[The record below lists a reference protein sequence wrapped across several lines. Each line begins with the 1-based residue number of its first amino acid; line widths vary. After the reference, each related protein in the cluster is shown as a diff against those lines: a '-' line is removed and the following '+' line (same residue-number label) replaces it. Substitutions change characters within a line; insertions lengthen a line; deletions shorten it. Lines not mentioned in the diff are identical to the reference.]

1 MGLPIRF
8 CQEGFLGHNYPLRPM
23 LYILGDKVCQTQ
35 GVSSVWINFP
45 GRTLLQDLELEGFL
59 HSHKCWGETS
69 IIVSLPHTHS
79 PPGRSDTRVWP
90 GISSTLS
97 SLQPG
102 PPSSPSLLRAPL
114 LRWVGEACWHPATPS
129 RTERVSSTWVGK
141 YGLHIRALFFKSVLS
156 RINLIR

>member
-8 CQEGFLGHNYPLRPM
+8 CQEGFLGHNYLLRPM

-45 GRTLLQDLELEGFL
+45 GRTLLQDLEWRGSCTPTSVEERLLSLSHFL
-59 HSHKCWGETS
+59 
-69 IIVSLPHTHS
+69 HTHS
-79 PPGRSDTRVWP
+79 PPGRSDARVWP

-129 RTERVSSTWVGK
+129 RTEWVSSTWVGK

-156 RINLIR
+156 RIKLIR